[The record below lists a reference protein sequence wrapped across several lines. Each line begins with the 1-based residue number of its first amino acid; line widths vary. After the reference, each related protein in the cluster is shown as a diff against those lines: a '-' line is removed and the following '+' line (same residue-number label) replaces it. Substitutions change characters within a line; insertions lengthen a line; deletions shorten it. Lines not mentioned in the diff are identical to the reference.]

1 MVAATSPKS
10 YSGRVPCRKMFSKS
24 QVTSA
29 DTKQRYSGGVACRI
43 MFLQS
48 KMVSAK
54 LHNTKWKEEEGRGRT
69 RRRDEQQG
77 SRGEIR
83 RRRTRSR
90 REEEAGGERR
100 DDVEEEQEEE
110 EEQEQDE
117 EVQKEEEE
125 DEEVAH
131 VKTQLGHEPGHAC
144 HLLLHSNVNSL
155 NGGKQKD
162 IILKFQKSRI
172 VSEGKQSGTNSK

>member
-1 MVAATSPKS
+1 
-10 YSGRVPCRKMFSKS
+10 MFSKS

-117 EVQKEEEE
+117 EVQEEEE
-125 DEEVAH
+125 EEEGPH
-131 VKTQLGHEPGHAC
+131 VKKQLVHEPGHAC
-144 HLLLHSNVNSL
+144 HLFLHARDFGQAFLCVTYSCCHHRHI
-155 NGGKQKD
+155 D
-162 IILKFQKSRI
+162 IH
-172 VSEGKQSGTNSK
+172 